1 MIHSWI
7 VGRLFLVA
15 SSAADPD
22 QTCTVTQVPS
32 APGTPI
38 VARFNHCYRKNL
50 YMPGALR

>member
-22 QTCTVTQVPS
+22 QT
-32 APGTPI
+32 
-38 VARFNHCYRKNL
+38 RFTRCYRKNL
-50 YMPGALR
+50 YMPGAFR